1 MPILTS
7 LASIICPNLMPYPL
21 GMLENSS
28 RLPNIGKPHIQPP
41 TDIQSQII
49 LKRFGLQNKKLI
61 IIIIMVL
68 VEIFENGIHNLWAKV
83 HSPHK

>member
-1 MPILTS
+1 
-7 LASIICPNLMPYPL
+7 MPYPL

-68 VEIFENGIHNLWAKV
+68 VEIFENGIHNL
-83 HSPHK
+83 